1 MKQSVLRI
9 MLLTLAVGTTFGIVL
24 DPASPE
30 DSKLISTKDLNLE
43 DVEDLNMSDEQK
55 QLLMKNFRAVGKEY
69 LSDASLLTPDRP
81 HPGDVVAVGMEPKS
95 LHLVERTPNL
105 KYYPESRT
113 RQQVHTIVQPLTIM
127 EAKQRLVTQDIQGP
141 KQVIVKEPISLIPNV
156 IEQHADKTVL
166 SAPSALNAPDIGV
179 SPNGQRSMPTIDIPA
194 MNKAVPS
201 LQIEAHPD
209 INMPE
214 IQIGNMDKQ
223 LETLQ
228 VDAIE
233 SHALPEINAPVLE
246 KAVPSIV
253 LPEEEAI
260 PSIGLPNMD
269 RRMDDFTVPTADPTI
284 TAMTAPSIDRSFSD
298 FDVNIVDQG
307 AFSDFNVP
315 DQKNDMAAFNVPLA
329 RFGDMSHQFDDIRLP
344 NVEEVAEPQLKVI
357 NLDDKAAHR
366 LADIQVTNVPH
377 DIRHPQVENVEFPA
391 LKAIDVPR
399 PGIADVTFGEIAPL
413 QVPTAHMPPMGLMAK
428 IREPKQLQVSHE
440 QLIAKNQQVIDDH
453 VVFVPN
459 VIVAPGD
466 RIQMPKFR
474 IREPQ
479 IRDQD
484 FIFPTRYCPPGEEE
498 LMAKKVV
505 VKKPARKV
513 IVVAAPAPEPV
524 VDENPDL
531 DVAIPEEVAADL
543 EVDPMDLVVEEPVDN
558 SDNEGN
564 DFIYDFSFLKDR
576 PNEVADMPNTFR
588 GSRLYLQDNQGN
600 ARPYQISSRDIDGA
614 LVGSGL

>member
-1 MKQSVLRI
+1 
-9 MLLTLAVGTTFGIVL
+9 MLLTIVVGTTTAIVL

-127 EAKQRLVTQDIQGP
+127 EAKQKLVTQDIQGP
-141 KQVIVKEPISLIPNV
+141 KQVVVKEPISLIPNV
-156 IEQHADKTVL
+156 VEEHANKTVL

-179 SPNGQRSMPTIDIPA
+179 SPNGERSMPTIDIPL

-209 INMPE
+209 VNMPE

-228 VDAIE
+228 VDAIQ
-233 SHALPEINAPVLE
+233 SHPLPEINVPVLD

-284 TAMTAPSIDRSFSD
+284 TAMTAPSIDKSFSD
-298 FDVNIVDQG
+298 FDVNVVEQG

-377 DIRHPQVENVEFPA
+377 DIRHPQVDNVEFPA

-440 QLIAKNQQVIDDH
+440 QLIAKDQQVIDDH

-484 FIFPTRYCPPGEEE
+484 FIFPTRYYPPGEEK

-513 IVVAAPAPEPV
+513 IVVAAPEPV
-524 VDENPDL
+524 VDENPDVE
-531 DVAIPEEVAADL
+531 VAVPEEVAADL
-543 EVDPMDLVVEEPVDN
+543 AVDPLDLVVEEPVDA
-558 SDNEGN
+558 SDKEGN

-600 ARPYQISSRDIDGA
+600 DRPYQILSRDIDGA